1 VTSVSSRPSSS
12 PPLIAHVVY
21 RFDVGGLENGV
32 VNLINRLPASRWRH
46 AVIALTQVAPAM
58 RARVARPDVAYVSLD
73 KGPGHLVPLYPRLV
87 RLFGEMKPAIV
98 HTRNLAA
105 LEAVVPARL
114 ARVPA
119 VVHGEHG
126 RDADDID
133 GRNRRNLWTRRLF
146 SPFVSRYVALS
157 AELQRYLTDRVG
169 VAPARITQ
177 IINGVDTA
185 LFSPRAGR
193 AVDVDS
199 SPSRVGSGASTDPV
213 TNRSRERSP
222 IDGCPFTDPS
232 HFIVGTVGRL
242 DTVKDQTNLAR
253 AFVSALRRHPGAR
266 ERLRLAIVGDG
277 PLRDEVLRVLAE
289 ADATP
294 HAWLAG
300 ERHDVADVM
309 RGLDCFVLP
318 SLAEGISN
326 TLLEAMA
333 SGLPVIATRVGG
345 NAELMEEGLTGRL
358 VPRADPEA
366 LATEILHYLD
376 DPQLARRH
384 GGAGRSLV
392 EKRFSLDLMVRKYD
406 ELYSGV
412 LGSALPAANAVA
424 QLH

>member
-1 VTSVSSRPSSS
+1 MTTASP

-21 RFDVGGLENGV
+21 HFGVGGLENGV

-46 AVIALTQVAPAM
+46 AIIALTQVAPAM
-58 RARVARPDVAYVSLD
+58 QARVARPDVTFVSLE
-73 KGPGHLVPLYPRLV
+73 KGPGHLYPLYPRLF
-87 RLFGEMKPAIV
+87 RLFRGLRPAIV

-126 RDADDID
+126 RDANDID
-133 GRNRRNLWTRRLF
+133 GRNIRNLWTRRLF

-157 AELQRYLTDRVG
+157 TELEQYLTDHVG
-169 VAPARITQ
+169 IAPARIVQLT
-177 IINGVDTA
+177 NGVDTA
-185 LFSPRAGR
+185 HFNPRG
-193 AVDVDS
+193 
-199 SPSRVGSGASTDPV
+199 
-213 TNRSRERSP
+213 RERAA
-222 IDGCPFTDPS
+222 ITGCPFVDPR
-232 HFIVGTVGRL
+232 HFIIGTVGRL
-242 DTVKDQTNLAR
+242 DPVKDQANLAR

-266 ERLRLAIVGDG
+266 ERMRLVVVGDG
-277 PLRDEVLRVLAE
+277 PLRDDVQRILAA

-294 HAWLAG
+294 YAWLAG

-333 SGLPVIATRVGG
+333 SGLPVVATRVGG

-366 LATEILHYLD
+366 LATEILRYFD
-376 DPQLARRH
+376 DPLLARRH
-384 GGAGRSLV
+384 GSAGRSLV
-392 EKRFSLDLMVRKYD
+392 EKRFSLELMVRRYD
-406 ELYSGV
+406 ELYAGV
-412 LGSALPAANAVA
+412 LRGALPAAAAVA
-424 QLH
+424 QPH